1 MKICLCGKGGSGKS
15 TVTVLLAQ
23 AFKRCGREPIV
34 LDADES
40 NASLFWMLG
49 LQHPPQPL
57 MDYVG
62 GKKDVQQKMI
72 ARFAKGEGEPA
83 MSIWQ
88 MKKITCSDLPPDYLS
103 ARRGIKLIASG
114 KIHHALEG
122 CACPMGVV
130 TREFLKKFETARDEI
145 MLVDMEAGIEH
156 FGRGVE
162 ASVDGVVSVV
172 EPSLESIALA
182 QKVMSLTQAAGA
194 TYYGAVLNKIAS
206 AEQRHQVKK
215 RLTDF
220 GVAMIG
226 AIGVHDAIQSAC
238 LQGKPIDEGVAR
250 AETEEILK
258 VLAPDAQR
266 TTA

>member
-1 MKICLCGKGGSGKS
+1 MKICLCGKGGTGKS
-15 TVTVLLAQ
+15 TVTVLLAH
-23 AFKRCGREPIV
+23 AFKRCGKEPIV

-49 LQHPPQPL
+49 FQLPPLPL
-57 MDYVG
+57 MDLVG

-72 ARFAKGEGEPA
+72 ARFSKGEDEPA

-88 MKKITCSDLPPDYLS
+88 MEKITSRSIPPDYV
-103 ARRGIKLIASG
+103 AAKNGFKLVTTG

-162 ASVDGVVSVV
+162 AAVDGVVSVV
-172 EPSLESIALA
+172 EPSLESFSLA
-182 QKVMSLTQAAGA
+182 QKVMRLTQSAGA
-194 TYYGAVLNKIAS
+194 AYYGAVLNKIAS
-206 AEQRHQVKK
+206 AEHRHQVIN
-215 RLTDF
+215 RLTDLS
-220 GVAMIG
+220 VAV
-226 AIGVHDAIQSAC
+226 IGVIGFNEAIQSAC
-238 LQGKPIDEGVAR
+238 LEGKPLDDEIAR

-258 VLAPDAQR
+258 ILASDSQR
-266 TTA
+266 KSG